1 MSMLPEQPDLLPL
14 SYQMYEPQ
22 LSSLISFL
30 KTDSEK
36 AHTIQQRLFEG
47 DEGIIRNMLI
57 NFGNPDN
64 EEWKDFLEVLPWAN
78 WQIDA
83 AVQDIKAIK
92 HPDAYPP
99 AGYSSKEVL
108 LHRTEAAQTDVVKFW
123 AW

>member
-1 MSMLPEQPDLLPL
+1 MSMPPEQPELMSL

-22 LSSLISFL
+22 LSSLIAFL
-30 KTDSEK
+30 KIDTEK
-36 AHTIQQRLFEG
+36 AHTIQQRLFDG
-47 DEGIIRNMLI
+47 DEGVIRNMLI

-64 EEWKDFLEVLPWAN
+64 EEWKDYFEVLPWAD

-83 AVQDIKAIK
+83 AVHDIKAIK

-108 LHRTEAAQTDVVKFW
+108 LHRTDAAQTDVVKFW